1 VTPRQI
7 LALLEDHPLPWRS
20 EPAQQSDGWQVTDGR
35 GLVVAL
41 CSSAEVAELVVHA
54 SGQSEVVAE
63 LRRRGAGGG
72 SPIIRAAY
80 REAADLVERGGS

>member
-20 EPAQQSDGWQVTDGR
+20 EPAQQGDGWQVTDGR

-41 CSSAEVAELVVHA
+41 CSSAEVAGLLVLA
-54 SGQSEVVAE
+54 
-63 LRRRGAGGG
+63 
-72 SPIIRAAY
+72 
-80 REAADLVERGGS
+80 VERHKSSGPVSWVTS